1 MCQSAPGI
9 VFAQPRLFVEAGS
22 IFFLEN
28 TFWFEDN
35 TLNRAALEI
44 FENAAGRHGDH
55 LTKIGICRSY
65 TIGDMKPIVITFTVE
80 MIDGRV
86 KVVRPDHEAMP
97 FPGVPGYA
105 KFTSPYTEPCR
116 CQVRA
121 LAKKMTPTANRR
133 VALPDLLDFVREYI
147 VMVRTLGREQFF
159 TICQK
164 CETVRRR

>member
-9 VFAQPRLFVEAGS
+9 VFAQPRLFSEAGS

-35 TLNRAALEI
+35 TLNRAALEVL
-44 FENAAGRHGDH
+44 ENAAGKHGDH
-55 LTKIGICRSY
+55 LTKIGIRRSY
-65 TIGDMKPIVITFTVE
+65 AIGDMKPIVITFTVE
-80 MIDGRV
+80 MVNGRV
-86 KVVRPDHEAMP
+86 KVVRPKNEVIP

-105 KFTSPYTEPCR
+105 KFRSPYTEPCR

-121 LAKKMTPTANRR
+121 LAKKMTPTSDRR
-133 VALPDLLDFVREYI
+133 VAMPDLLDFVREYI
-147 VMVRTLGREQFF
+147 GMTRTAGREQYF

-164 CETVRRR
+164 CGTVRRR